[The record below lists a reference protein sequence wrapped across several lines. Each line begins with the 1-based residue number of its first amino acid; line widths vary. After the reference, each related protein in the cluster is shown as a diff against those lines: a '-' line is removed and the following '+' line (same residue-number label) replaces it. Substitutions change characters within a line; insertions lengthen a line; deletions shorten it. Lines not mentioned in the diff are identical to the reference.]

1 MKELQIAREI
11 YLSAMDTMKKTLDL
25 IEFKFDCRTKEFK
38 YFKSSIMENT
48 YDNLRKVF
56 RFFEDNKKIQKCPKK
71 HNLRQGYKACP
82 CGGSGYINFRDK
94 K

>member
-11 YLSAMDTMKKTLDL
+11 YLKAMETMKKTLDL

-38 YFKSSIMENT
+38 YFKSEIMENT
-48 YDNLRKVF
+48 YNNLRKLF
-56 RFFEDNKKIQKCPKK
+56 KYLEDAKIIEKCPKS
-71 HNLRQGYKACP
+71 HNLRQGYKPCS

>member
-11 YLSAMDTMKKTLDL
+11 YLKAMETMKKTLDL
-25 IEFKFDCRTKEFK
+25 IEFKFDKRTKEFK
-38 YFKSSIMENT
+38 YFKSQIMENT
-48 YDNLRKVF
+48 YENLRKLF
-56 RFFEDNKKIQKCPKK
+56 KYFEDNKMIEKCPKN
-71 HNLRQGYKACP
+71 HNLRQGWKNCD